1 MRTKLPPAPDSYR
14 RSHKLLGPGLNKL
27 NLSCSHFSE
36 LTVLSMDRKL
46 TFGER
51 LSQILHFCVCRMCR
65 KVVKQMQSLRAL
77 VRTSIAQDKLRQ
89 PDPEF
94 LTGLR
99 AKLKD
104 ISSETD
110 SSGGPNR

>member
-1 MRTKLPPAPDSYR
+1 MKPNLPPAPESYR
-14 RSHKLLGPGLNKL
+14 RSHKLLGPALNKL
-27 NLSCSHFSE
+27 HLSCSHFSE
-36 LTVLSMDRKL
+36 LTVVSMDRKL

-51 LSQILHFCVCRMCR
+51 LSQIIHFCVCGMCR

-77 VRTSIAQDKLRQ
+77 VRASFAEETTRQ

-94 LTGLR
+94 LNNLR
-99 AKLKD
+99 GKLKE

-110 SSGGPNR
+110 STGRPNR